1 MRPLTP
7 PLSRWARGRT
17 HNAAFTLIELLV
29 VVAIIAIL
37 ASMLLPGLA
46 RAKGAAR
53 SVQCLNQMR
62 QLGLAVGL
70 YADEN
75 EDEFPR
81 SQHSAFAH
89 GQLPWG
95 RAIAPQLGSGQAAW
109 TNLLSGVYRCP
120 QDRRTEPW
128 SYGQNVYFE
137 LDPENDDYTGSPQ
150 TWRRVALVPH
160 PVATLLHAE
169 TTNSGCY
176 RHCHHT
182 PPRSIKLHV
191 RGRTRRGLRPHE
203 HLRPVPQ
210 PRSVGSLPGAVRLWD
225 CPKGL

>member
-1 MRPLTP
+1 
-7 PLSRWARGRT
+7 
-17 HNAAFTLIELLV
+17 LLV

-169 TTNSGCY
+169 TTNSADHIMPNFWMSLQDATDIATT
-176 RHCHHT
+176 RH
-182 PPRSIKLHV
+182 
-191 RGRTRRGLRPHE
+191 RGRSNYTFVDGHAAACALTNTYDPCH
-203 HLRPVPQ
+203 
-210 PRSVGSLPGAVRLWD
+210 SLDLWD
-225 CPKGL
+225 PYLAR